1 MALAGLVAGALV
13 NVFRPRN
20 HPDLFG
26 GVETPVGNTAAIGVL
41 LWFVWG
47 PVLAVA
53 PMTALLASALG
64 PSRPGVLLR
73 TVVFA
78 LALAGG
84 LGAYAAVRARRLRA
98 A

>member
-1 MALAGLVAGALV
+1 
-13 NVFRPRN
+13 VFRPRQ

-26 GVETPVGNTAAIGVL
+26 GVETPIGNTAAVAVL

-53 PMTALLASALG
+53 PMTALLSSALG

-73 TVVFA
+73 TVVVA
-78 LALAGG
+78 LGLAAG
-84 LGAYAAVRARRLRA
+84 LCTYAAVRARRLRSA
-98 A
+98 